1 MAILQGIQ
9 GAGTISEVTF
19 GGGKFDPLPAG
30 GYVCKI
36 LNVKVDKTKGGKA
49 FIKLQLDV
57 SEGKYTGFFKRRF
70 DADAGSP
77 YGQKWKGTFRIF
89 LPVFTGD
96 NDAYVRSVGVYK
108 GQINTIARANNQPEP
123 NVEAGYDPDVFKGCT
138 VGVLFREAEYNGNHF
153 TEAAFLCDPAKI
165 RTGDFEIPEPR
176 KPKQTGNNGFTSGG
190 IFAAAAQQQQPAAAP
205 NIGDLSDF
213 EEIPTTGDVPF

>member
-1 MAILQGIQ
+1 MAMLAGIQ
-9 GAGTISEVTF
+9 GASGVQETTF
-19 GGGKFDPLPAG
+19 GNKFSKLPAG

-36 LNVKVDKTKGGKA
+36 LNVKVDKTSGGSLY
-49 FIKLQLDV
+49 IKLQIDV
-57 SEGKYTGFFKRRF
+57 SEGEYAGHFQRRYL
-70 DADAGSP
+70 DDAGSQ
-77 YGQKWKGTFRIF
+77 YGQKWKGIYKIF
-89 LPVFTGD
+89 LPVMTCD
-96 NDAYVRSVGVYK
+96 NEKYMQSVAIYK
-108 GQINTIARANNQPEP
+108 GQVNTIARANGKPEP
-123 NVEAGYDPDVFKGCT
+123 NIEVGYDPDIFKGCT

-176 KPKQTGNNGFTSGG
+176 KPKQTGNNGFASGG
-190 IFAAAAQQQQPAAAP
+190 IFAAAAQQQQPAAVP